1 MLGELMLY
9 KPVTEEIEIDQ
20 VESMYDEMYK
30 EKRKVDIVKS
40 QVMKHLE
47 GVEEARYYVE
57 QVKKEIDL
65 TEVGNQL
72 DPALA
77 QDNADCEE
85 EVMSEHPDF
94 LHVDPSQITSDDH
107 VVTKS
112 IYRKIDIPNDEE
124 LKENTRNLDKHQQ
137 EVINIGVKYAKDIV
151 KMRREGNTTSVVAP
165 LLMVHGGAGAGKSTV
180 IKVLAQWTQKLL
192 QKEGDDIECPCVI

>member
-1 MLGELMLY
+1 MEGELMLY
-9 KPVTEEIEIDQ
+9 KPVTEEIKIDQ

-30 EKRKVDIVKS
+30 EKRKIDIVKI
-40 QVMKHLE
+40 QVMKHME

-94 LHVDPSQITSDDH
+94 LHADPSQVTSDDH

-124 LKENTRNLDKHQQ
+124 LKENTRNLDMRQK
-137 EVINIGVKYAKDIV
+137 EVINIGV
-151 KMRREGNTTSVVAP
+151 NFF
-165 LLMVHGGAGAGKSTV
+165 
-180 IKVLAQWTQKLL
+180 WF
-192 QKEGDDIECPCVI
+192 

>member
-1 MLGELMLY
+1 
-9 KPVTEEIEIDQ
+9 
-20 VESMYDEMYK
+20 
-30 EKRKVDIVKS
+30 
-40 QVMKHLE
+40 MKHLE

-72 DPALA
+72 DPALE

-85 EVMSEHPDF
+85 EVLSEHPDF
-94 LHVDPSQITSDDH
+94 LHIDPSQITSDEH
-107 VVTKS
+107 VIAKS

-124 LKENTRNLDKHQQ
+124 LKDNTCNLDKHQK

-151 KMRREGNTTSVVAP
+151 KMRREGNAPPVAP
-165 LLMVHGGAGAGKSTV
+165 LLMVHGGAGA
-180 IKVLAQWTQKLL
+180 
-192 QKEGDDIECPCVI
+192 